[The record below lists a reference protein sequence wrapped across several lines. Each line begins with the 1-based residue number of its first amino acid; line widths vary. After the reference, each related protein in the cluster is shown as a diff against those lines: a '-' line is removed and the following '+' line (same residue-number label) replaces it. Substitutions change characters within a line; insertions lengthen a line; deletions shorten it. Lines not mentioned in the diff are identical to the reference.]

1 MKKVIALSSILF
13 LISIHT
19 FAQHQAEV
27 RLKEQTPILV
37 QSELLTAQFNQ
48 QKQILNKSGNE
59 DLVLKTY
66 TESNIGK
73 HYYTS
78 KYIKVCLFTEHI

>member
-13 LISIHT
+13 LISIPT

-37 QSELLTAQFNQ
+37 QSELLPSQFNQ
-48 QKQILNKSGNE
+48 QKQLLNKSSNE

-73 HYYTS
+73 HY
-78 KYIKVCLFTEHI
+78 L